1 MGFIPGIIGWFHIH
15 KSITVI
21 THINKRKDKNHM
33 SISIDAE
40 NASMIW
46 IWHTSISIHN
56 KTESMDT
63 GENIST

>member
-46 IWHTSISIHN
+46 I
-56 KTESMDT
+56 
-63 GENIST
+63 